1 MHKALAS
8 TSGMK
13 NKRTLQQ
20 CYLTQWALRHFS
32 LTKWEVIYYSHLK
45 QNKTERNWEES
56 DLEKWIYP
64 FLPMKDIHTERLES
78 GKKRERKWYDELR
91 HMIYISEPE
100 TLQVNRQMLRVWPAN
115 CHRLWTSR
123 GIKIWKN
130 PIRKGSCTES
140 VDKSPIVGNIVKW
153 ESPSCIVKENTNTT
167 GRDHQRQGQDT
178 GLACERTL
186 LKSIIHRLFP
196 QPYNPEAIF
205 WLIMWI
211 ILNPPT
217 K

>member
-1 MHKALAS
+1 MSTQALFLDQMGS
-8 TSGMK
+8 D
-13 NKRTLQQ
+13 L
-20 CYLTQWALRHFS
+20 LFS
-32 LTKWEVIYYSHLK
+32 SKTK
-45 QNKTERNWEES
+45 QNWKKLRRIWPREMNISFFTNERHSHRKTRVRKKKKERENGTMS
-56 DLEKWIYP
+56 
-64 FLPMKDIHTERLES
+64 S
-78 GKKRERKWYDELR
+78 GKWT
-91 HMIYISEPE
+91 YISEPE

-115 CHRLWTSR
+115 CHGLWTSH

-211 ILNPPT
+211 ILNPPA